1 MFLLHLTIQNEFE
14 IKTDAET
21 LEACILKVAQK
32 SDIAFAKLY
41 KLTSDSVYGFAL
53 SVLKNTHD
61 AEDVLQDCFLSIYN
75 AASSYRADG
84 KPMAWILTITKNL
97 CYQKLR
103 KNSKISDIPEED
115 WERYLDSTEGISTE
129 DKMIISACMNL
140 LSDEERQIVVL
151 HAVAGFKHREIAH
164 ILDMHLSTVLSKYN
178 RALKKLKTEIE
189 KEDGKNE

>member
-1 MFLLHLTIQNEFE
+1 MFLLHLTIQTE
-14 IKTDAET
+14 IEHTDAET
-21 LEACILKVAQK
+21 LDACIYQVAQK

-61 AEDVLQDCFLSIYN
+61 AEDVLQDCYISIYN
-75 AASSYRADG
+75 AAPTYRSDG
-84 KPMAWILTITKNL
+84 KPMAWILTITRNL

-115 WERYLDSTEGISTE
+115 WERYLDSKDNISIE
-129 DKMIISACMNL
+129 DKMIISACMNI
-140 LSDEERQIVVL
+140 LSDDERQIVVL
-151 HAVAGFKHREIAH
+151 HAVAGFKHKEIAH

-178 RALKKLKTEIE
+178 RALKKLKAEIE
-189 KEDGKNE
+189 KEGGRND

>member
-1 MFLLHLTIQNEFE
+1 MFLLHLTIQSEFE
-14 IKTDAET
+14 QADAET
-21 LEACILKVAQK
+21 LDTLISQVAQK

-61 AEDVLQDCFLSIYN
+61 AEDVLQECYISIFN
-75 AASSYRADG
+75 AASSYRSDG

-103 KNSKISDIPEED
+103 KNSKIADIPEED
-115 WERYLDSTEGISTE
+115 WERYLDSKENISIE
-129 DKMIISACMNL
+129 DKLIISACMNI
-140 LSDEERQIVVL
+140 LSDDERQIVVL
-151 HAVAGFKHREIAH
+151 HAVAGFKHKEIAH
-164 ILDMHLSTVLSKYN
+164 ILNMHLSTVLSKYN

-189 KEDGKNE
+189 KEGGRND

>member
-1 MFLLHLTIQNEFE
+1 MFLLHLTIQSE
-14 IKTDAET
+14 IVHTDAET
-21 LEACILKVAQK
+21 LDACIFQVAQK

-61 AEDVLQDCFLSIYN
+61 AEDVLQDCFISIYN
-75 AASSYRADG
+75 AAPSYRSDG

-103 KNSKISDIPEED
+103 KNAKISDIPEED
-115 WERYLDSTEGISTE
+115 WGRYLDSKEGITTE
-129 DKMIISACMNL
+129 DKMIISACMNI
-140 LSDEERQIVVL
+140 LSDDERQIVIL
-151 HAVAGFKHREIAH
+151 HAVAGFKHKEIAH
-164 ILDMHLSTVLSKYN
+164 ILNMHLSTVLSKYN

>member
-1 MFLLHLTIQNEFE
+1 MFLLHLTIQTE
-14 IKTDAET
+14 IEHTDAET
-21 LEACILKVAQK
+21 LDACIYQVVQK

-61 AEDVLQDCFLSIYN
+61 AEDILQDCYISIYN
-75 AASSYRADG
+75 AAPTYRSDG
-84 KPMAWILTITKNL
+84 KPMAWILTITRNL

-115 WERYLDSTEGISTE
+115 WERYLDSKDNISIE
-129 DKMIISACMNL
+129 DKMIISACMNI
-140 LSDEERQIVVL
+140 LSDDEKQIVVL
-151 HAVAGFKHREIAH
+151 HAVAGFKHKEIAH

-178 RALKKLKTEIE
+178 RALKKLKAEIE
-189 KEDGKNE
+189 KEGGRND

>member
-1 MFLLHLTIQNEFE
+1 MFLLHLTIQSE
-14 IKTDAET
+14 IEQTDATT
-21 LEACILKVAQK
+21 LDTLISQVAQK

-61 AEDVLQDCFLSIYN
+61 AEDILQDCFISIFN
-75 AASSYRADG
+75 AASSYRSDG

-97 CYQKLR
+97 CYQRLR
-103 KNSKISDIPEED
+103 KNAKISDIPEED
-115 WERYLDSTEGISTE
+115 WERYLDSKENISVE
-129 DKMIISACMNL
+129 DRLIISACMNI
-140 LSDEERQIVVL
+140 LSDDERQIVVL
-151 HAVAGFKHREIAH
+151 HAVAGFKHKEIAQ
-164 ILDMHLSTVLSKYN
+164 ILNLHLSTVLSKYN

>member
-1 MFLLHLTIQNEFE
+1 MFLLHLTIQSE
-14 IKTDAET
+14 IEQADAET
-21 LEACILKVAQK
+21 LDTLISQVAQK

-61 AEDVLQDCFLSIYN
+61 AEDVLQECYISIFN
-75 AASSYRADG
+75 AASSYRSDG

-103 KNSKISDIPEED
+103 KNSKIADIPEED
-115 WERYLDSTEGISTE
+115 WERYLDSKENISIE
-129 DKMIISACMNL
+129 DKLIISACMNI
-140 LSDEERQIVVL
+140 LSDDERQIVVL
-151 HAVAGFKHREIAH
+151 HAVAGFKHKEIAH
-164 ILDMHLSTVLSKYN
+164 ILNMHLSTVLSKYN

-189 KEDGKNE
+189 KEGGRND

>member
-1 MFLLHLTIQNEFE
+1 MFLLHLTIQSEFE
-14 IKTDAET
+14 QADAET
-21 LEACILKVAQK
+21 LDTLISQVAQK

-61 AEDVLQDCFLSIYN
+61 AEDVLQECYISIFN
-75 AASSYRADG
+75 AASSYRSDG

-103 KNSKISDIPEED
+103 KNSKIADIPEED
-115 WERYLDSTEGISTE
+115 WERYLDSKENISIE
-129 DKMIISACMNL
+129 DKLIISACMNI
-140 LSDEERQIVVL
+140 LSDDERQIIVL
-151 HAVAGFKHREIAH
+151 HAVAGFKHKEIAH
-164 ILDMHLSTVLSKYN
+164 ILNMHLSTVLSKYN

-189 KEDGKNE
+189 KEGGRND

>member
-1 MFLLHLTIQNEFE
+1 MFLLHLTIQSEFE
-14 IKTDAET
+14 HTDAET
-21 LEACILKVAQK
+21 LDACISQVAQK

-61 AEDVLQDCFLSIYN
+61 AEDVLQDCFISIYN
-75 AASSYRADG
+75 AAPSYRSDG

-103 KNSKISDIPEED
+103 KNAKISDIPEED
-115 WERYLDSTEGISTE
+115 WERYLDSKESITVE
-129 DKMIISACMNL
+129 DKMIISACMNVL
-140 LSDEERQIVVL
+140 TNEERQIVVL
-151 HAVAGFKHREIAH
+151 HAVAGFKHKEIAH
-164 ILDMHLSTVLSKYN
+164 ILNMHLSTVLSKYN

>member
-1 MFLLHLTIQNEFE
+1 MFLLHLTIQNEFD

-21 LEACILKVAQK
+21 IEACISNVAQK

-41 KLTSDSVYGFAL
+41 KFTSDAVYGFAL

-75 AASSYRADG
+75 AAPSYRPDG

-103 KNSKISDIPEED
+103 KNSRISDIPEED
-115 WERYLDSTEGISTE
+115 WERYLDSKEGISTE

-140 LSDEERQIVVL
+140 LSDEERQIVIL

-164 ILDMHLSTVLSKYN
+164 ILDIHLSTVLSKYN
-178 RALKKLKTEIE
+178 RAIKKLRTEIE

>member
-1 MFLLHLTIQNEFE
+1 MFLLHLTIQSE
-14 IKTDAET
+14 IVHTDAET
-21 LEACILKVAQK
+21 LDACIFQVAQK

-61 AEDVLQDCFLSIYN
+61 AEDVLQDCFISIYN
-75 AASSYRADG
+75 AAPSYRSDG

-103 KNSKISDIPEED
+103 KNAKISDIPEED
-115 WERYLDSTEGISTE
+115 WERYLDSKEGITTE
-129 DKMIISACMNL
+129 DKMIISACMNI
-140 LSDEERQIVVL
+140 LSDDERQIVIL
-151 HAVAGFKHREIAH
+151 HAVAGFKHKEIAH
-164 ILDMHLSTVLSKYN
+164 ILNMHLSTVLSKYN